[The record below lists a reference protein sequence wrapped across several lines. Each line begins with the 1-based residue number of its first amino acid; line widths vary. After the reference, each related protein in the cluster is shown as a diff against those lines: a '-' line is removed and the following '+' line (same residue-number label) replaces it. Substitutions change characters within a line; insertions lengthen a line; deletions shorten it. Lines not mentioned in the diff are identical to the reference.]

1 METVSI
7 IPDVKEFY
15 ASRLQGTSAEV
26 CIDDYTRLASWLIK
40 IARLINLKGKYSRNS
55 NNMVIAK
62 ACGFETVDDLL
73 LHYIESI
80 NKEKLNNF
88 SVHNLRRFSIK
99 IRPFIDFES
108 NREAALISLISK
120 KYGSKNRAKWKEDHN
135 QVLIHLLKER
145 KFDSIKELT
154 QSLNEG
160 FDSRNLDKVS
170 YETVKSNIRKFSKQ
184 N

>member
-88 SVHNLRRFSIK
+88 
-99 IRPFIDFES
+99 
-108 NREAALISLISK
+108 
-120 KYGSKNRAKWKEDHN
+120 
-135 QVLIHLLKER
+135 
-145 KFDSIKELT
+145 
-154 QSLNEG
+154 
-160 FDSRNLDKVS
+160 
-170 YETVKSNIRKFSKQ
+170 
-184 N
+184 